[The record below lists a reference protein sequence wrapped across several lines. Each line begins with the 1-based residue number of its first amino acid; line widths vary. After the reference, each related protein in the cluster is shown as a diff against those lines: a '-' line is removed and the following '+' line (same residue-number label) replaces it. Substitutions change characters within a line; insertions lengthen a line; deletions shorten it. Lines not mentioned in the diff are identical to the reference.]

1 MIQNLSHRQPPHPPT
16 ILVVEDNALVRLV
29 AVEFLEDS
37 GFKVV
42 EADCAD
48 DAIDLLKTDGPIDA
62 VFSDVQMPGT
72 MDGVGLAHWISREK
86 PGIKVLLT
94 SGNAP
99 RHPGVPI
106 LPKPYDLGV
115 VARRLKG
122 MVAH

>member
-1 MIQNLSHRQPPHPPT
+1 MSHHRPPHPPT
-16 ILVVEDNALVRLV
+16 ILVVEDNELVRLV

-42 EADCAD
+42 EAESAAG
-48 DAIDLLKTDGPIDA
+48 AIDLLTNDGPIDA
-62 VFSDVQMPGT
+62 VFSDVQMPGA

-86 PGIKVLLT
+86 PEVKVLLT

-99 RHPGVPI
+99 NADVPI
-106 LPKPYDLGV
+106 LPKPYDLAA

-122 MVAH
+122 MMPH

>member
-1 MIQNLSHRQPPHPPT
+1 VIRDLSHRRSPHPPT

-29 AVEFLEDS
+29 TVEFLEDS
-37 GFKVV
+37 GFKVM

-86 PGIKVLLT
+86 PEIKVLLT

-99 RHPGVPI
+99 RHPDVPI
-106 LPKPYDLGV
+106 LPKPYDLAV